1 MSPEALRLE
10 SVATLSEDVQVERGG
25 LALGGGGFEVLGGLL
40 QGHIIDVKF
49 HLVIV
54 NHVGHRNIEVK
65 V

>member
-10 SVATLSEDVQVERGG
+10 SVATLSEDVQVER
-25 LALGGGGFEVLGGLL
+25 GGGFEVLGGLL